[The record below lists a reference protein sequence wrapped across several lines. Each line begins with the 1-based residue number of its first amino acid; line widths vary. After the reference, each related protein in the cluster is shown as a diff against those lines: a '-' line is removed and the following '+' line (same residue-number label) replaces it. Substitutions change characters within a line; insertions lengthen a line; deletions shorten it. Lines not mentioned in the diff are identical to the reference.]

1 MRIEIE
7 PDGYQPPKHGLILLQ
22 CLAAALFFLF
32 VTRFWYLQILQGE
45 NFARMASENRLRK
58 ELIYAPRGIITDR
71 NGVLL
76 AENRPEFGL
85 GLIRE
90 ECWDINATLAQVSLW
105 TGIPVARLKAKY
117 QHDRAKVKQFEPIIL
132 ASDIPFEELAVVEAN
147 LYQWPGLS
155 IITRTRR
162 NYPYGKDFA
171 HVLGYVSEANE
182 SELEKD
188 KNLSLGDIVGKAGLE
203 LILEQNLRGKKGLMQ
218 VEVDSRGRELQR
230 RQAKAPQNGD
240 AVTLSIDYKLQEAA
254 ISALGDNAGCVVVMD
269 PDTGKILALATL
281 PAYDNNTFAG
291 GLSVKEWDQLRT
303 NPRFPM
309 QNRVIQSTYPPGS
322 VWKILMAG
330 LLLQEGVNPRETVF
344 CPGAI
349 KYGNQTFR
357 CWRRGGHGSVNMT
370 RALVESCDV
379 YFYQMGERM
388 GIDRI
393 EKYALACGFGQQT
406 GIDLPH
412 ERSGLVPSKEWK
424 RSRRKQPWLNGETLN
439 VSIGQGF
446 TLVTPVQVARFIS
459 GLLNGGRLLK
469 PNLFLDEEPTLQG
482 WLPTTLKQRLFLSEA
497 MRLTVAGAGATARV
511 LNRSDAI
518 IGGKTGTAQVV
529 RIVGD
534 VRLKAHQMAYEH
546 RDHAWMASW
555 AIQGDKKY
563 VIVVMVEHG
572 GGGSSVAG
580 PVVKKLYEH
589 IFGPDNGPP
598 AELADSDAARQ
609 ILHDI
614 ILESEKKQPM
624 PPAPALKKQTGK
636 TNSEPAHG

>member
-58 ELIYAPRGIITDR
+58 ELIYAPRGVITDR
-71 NGVLL
+71 NGILL

-90 ECWDINATLAQVSLW
+90 ECRDLNSTFAQVSLW

-132 ASDIPFEELAVVEAN
+132 VSDMPFEELAWVEAN
-147 LYQWPGLS
+147 LHQWPGLS
-155 IITRTRR
+155 IITRARR
-162 NYPYGKDFA
+162 NYPYGKEFA

-182 SELEKD
+182 AELEKD
-188 KNLSLGDIVGKAGLE
+188 KTLSLGDIVGKAGLE
-203 LILEQNLRGKKGLMQ
+203 LILDQSLRGKKGLMR
-218 VEVDSRGRELQR
+218 VEVDSRGRDLQR
-230 RQAKAPQNGD
+230 KQAEAPQNGE
-240 AVTLSIDYKLQEAA
+240 AVALSIDYKMQEAA
-254 ISALGDNAGCVVVMD
+254 IAALGDNAGCVVVME

-281 PAYDNNTFAG
+281 PAYDNNTFAA
-291 GLSVKEWDQLRT
+291 GLSIKEWDELRN

-344 CPGAI
+344 CSGALQ
-349 KYGNQTFR
+349 YGNQTFR
-357 CWRRGGHGSVNMT
+357 CWRKGGHGNVDMT
-370 RALVESCDV
+370 RSLVESCDV
-379 YFYQMGERM
+379 YFYHMGDRM

-393 EKYALACGFGQQT
+393 EKYANVCGFGQQT

-459 GLLNGGRLLK
+459 GILNGGRLLK
-469 PNLFLDEEPTLQG
+469 PSLFLNEEPQLQG
-482 WLPTTLKQRLFLSEA
+482 RLPATLKHRLFLAEA
-497 MRLTVAGAGATARV
+497 MRLTVSGSGATARV
-511 LNRSDAI
+511 LNRRDAI

-555 AIQGDKKY
+555 AIRDKKKY
-563 VIVVMVEHG
+563 VVVVMVEHG
-572 GGGSSVAG
+572 GGGGSVAG
-580 PVVKKLYEH
+580 PVVKKMYEH
-589 IFGPDNGPP
+589 IFGPDNGPTQALSEP
-598 AELADSDAARQ
+598 HAAKQ
-609 ILHDI
+609 ILHDL
-614 ILESEKKQPM
+614 ILESEKIQ
-624 PPAPALKKQTGK
+624 PAPQLPSPVPTRD
-636 TNSEPAHG
+636 SEKRTRTKR